1 MGVRALGGFALV
13 VGATPERVADV
24 DFLDHQDLVF
34 EVDLAL
40 SL

>member
-1 MGVRALGGFALV
+1 MGVRPLGGFALV

>member
-1 MGVRALGGFALV
+1 MRPLGGLALV
-13 VGATPERVADV
+13 VRTAAEGVADV

>member
-1 MGVRALGGFALV
+1 MCMRPLGGLSLV
-13 VGATPERVADV
+13 VGATPERVANV

>member
-1 MGVRALGGFALV
+1 MGVRPVGGLVLV

>member
-1 MGVRALGGFALV
+1 MGVRPLGGFALV
-13 VGATPERVADV
+13 VGAAPECVADV